1 MLKYVKKTNYAT
13 QGPAMI
19 PSIPDSKFIDEL
31 PKTVLEGQNVMGK
44 EKVSHEAEIK
54 LYHSLKGMKQNYL
67 VIHQLKFT
75 HEQYSDFVGE
85 HLCDKENCE
94 KGSQDHPCHQQPND
108 IEGECDIIVVGENF
122 AAILEVKSL
131 KLQHSEEDDL
141 KLKGC
146 CERTFSQ
153 RKRMRNLIRSIEPL
167 VMVFEF
173 TAFPNISIDEV
184 GEEILKDETL
194 LFSEDLAIVTSIF
207 NHEERLSLPTVRS
220 SAMDKLSCSLLG
232 LWCINKEGKW
242 SLDEFS
248 LTSCIQ
254 DIDQKLRKDFF
265 YK

>member
-1 MLKYVKKTNYAT
+1 
-13 QGPAMI
+13 MI

-31 PKTVLEGQNVMGK
+31 LEVELEGHDVMAKENQNW
-44 EKVSHEAEIK
+44 HDADIK

-67 VIHQLKFT
+67 VIHQLKLT
-75 HEQYSDFVGE
+75 HEQYSVFVGE

-94 KGSQDHPCHQQPND
+94 KGPLDHPCHKQPND

-122 AAILEVKSL
+122 AAILEVKAL
-131 KLQHSEEDDL
+131 NFQDSEADDL

-153 RKRMRNLIRSIEPL
+153 RKRMRNLIRSIEPS

-173 TAFPNISIDEV
+173 TIFPNISNDEV
-184 GEEILKDETL
+184 KEEFLKDEAL
-194 LFSEDLAIVTSIF
+194 LFSEDLSIATSIF
-207 NHEERLSLPTVRS
+207 NNEECLSLPTVQR
-220 SAMDKLSCSLLG
+220 SAMDKMSCSLLG

-242 SLDEFS
+242 SLDECS

-254 DIDQKLRKDFF
+254 DLYRGSGKLF